1 MVEEEALMVLI
12 LTEVA
17 RDGGGLLSKL
27 ATSSCRNLK
36 TAGMGATLINGMCNR
51 SNHSLN

>member
-1 MVEEEALMVLI
+1 VVEEEALMVLI

-17 RDGGGLLSKL
+17 RDGGILSKL
-27 ATSSCRNLK
+27 ATSCCRNLK